1 LAKAGSISFQPT
13 YNAGTN
19 RYSTLPGG
27 TPAYDA
33 NGFLNVDG
41 YHIYSYD
48 AEGKNTLIDSSTVAM
63 TYDALGRWVE
73 RAAGGGYTQ
82 AIYSPDGRK
91 LALASGQSV
100 ATAYVALPGG
110 AVVRYT
116 GSGLDT
122 YWHPDW
128 LGTVRLYT
136 SASRAVINDVAVAPF
151 GERYVGNA
159 ADSFFTGVAQ
169 SAEAGDF
176 TNFPARNYH
185 FIEGRWLTPDPA
197 GLAAVDPADPQTWNR
212 YTYVDNNPLALVDP
226 TGMFFGPPGSGG
238 GAGGNGGGQVIQL
251 ALQSC
256 EANLQA
262 AIGQDPGSSYHGD
275 VDPVQQCANNQISAP
290 APNYGSGGGGGGG
303 TAAKTGARPCVAP
316 NLLQRAGIT
325 VQAHIANFFNKTIG
339 FGVGGSVG
347 AGNKVGVSL
356 SVSRQIVVAPNGQAV
371 FATSVSTFNGQ
382 IFNSVTTKGY
392 GGYGGIQFSI
402 SNAHK
407 VNDVGGSTLDYGFG
421 GGDGWGGGFD
431 FSTDLQTW
439 QATGTVGAGFGGYGH
454 GLQNVTTYIV
464 PICGG

>member
-48 AEGKNTLIDSSTVAM
+48 AEGKNTLIDSSTVVM

-197 GLAAVDPADPQTWNR
+197 GLAAMDPADPQTWNR
-212 YTYVDNNPLALVDP
+212 YAYVDNDPLALVDP
-226 TGMFFGPPGSGG
+226 SGMFFGPPGSGG
-238 GAGGNGGGQVIQL
+238 GTGGGGGGQVIQSV
-251 ALQSC
+251 LQNC
-256 EANLQA
+256 VANLQA

-275 VDPVQQCANNQISAP
+275 FDTAQQCARSQISAP
-290 APNYGSGGGGGGG
+290 SPNYGSGGGGGGG
-303 TAAKTGARPCVAP
+303 TAAKTGLTAAQLQALKNAAKLDAGVCANAFSSAMSSVGQRFSLKTFDSQIQNIRYNLYPDVATNPLGPLSSVEARELKNSINLYP
-316 NLLQRAGIT
+316 NFFTDTPTRQAGIVVHENLHVYT
-325 VQAHIANFFNKTIG
+325 GWNDSNVFYMFQTRGITPNDIRLFT
-339 FGVGGSVG
+339 SY
-347 AGNKVGVSL
+347 GNTDG
-356 SVSRQIVVAPNGQAV
+356 I
-371 FATSVSTFNGQ
+371 
-382 IFNSVTTKGY
+382 TTWILRG
-392 GGYGGIQFSI
+392 
-402 SNAHK
+402 
-407 VNDVGGSTLDYGFG
+407 
-421 GGDGWGGGFD
+421 
-431 FSTDLQTW
+431 
-439 QATGTVGAGFGGYGH
+439 
-454 GLQNVTTYIV
+454 
-464 PICGG
+464 CR